1 MSSSQD
7 AIDAPHQ
14 RYEGTAMRT
23 IIISAL
29 FAIAASGAS
38 AQEII
43 EFDDAFVSQK
53 SRAEVMA
60 EVSRAQARGMMQQ
73 QGEITWTPPITESPD
88 RSRAVVRDE
97 ARHAASMNERGTLY
111 DPRYHN

>member
-1 MSSSQD
+1 
-7 AIDAPHQ
+7 
-14 RYEGTAMRT
+14 MRT

-97 ARHAASMNERGTLY
+97 ARHAASMDARGTVF